1 MQLKTFTLPVFLLVT
16 SFAFSQADPF
26 CTGSGRYVDSLFACV
41 EKTENI
47 QYGTG
52 VKNWG
57 FGNLFCL
64 DLTLPP
70 YNTQLPLRCDVYEPC
85 DDTLSA
91 RPLIVA
97 IHGGAWAAGDKSE
110 FASFAEIMAKK
121 GYVVASI
128 NYRLSIPVNPLCWN
142 GEVDSI
148 KFYRA
153 AIRGIQDSKAAV
165 RYFRANA
172 AEYRIHPDYI
182 FAIGGSA
189 GGFNALGVGY
199 MNGDY
204 ELPGAAGAQP
214 QYGSW
219 GGNLLLPDM
228 GGVEG
233 NGGNPGVSSHVRAVV
248 SLSGA
253 VTDTLLFE
261 GPDDPALLAFHGD
274 ADDVVPYGY
283 DCALKSIINIG
294 LFNKCIRVFGP
305 EAYLPYAQSIGVNAS
320 LTTFPGGGHAFT
332 GEEVETIVSE
342 TTVFLCEQM
351 PPLNVSAV
359 ETLPV
364 QPWAIVA
371 PNPASGSAQLRS
383 SPDMAGKTWQLHDL
397 HGRLIMQTFISG
409 EAQPLNLS
417 QVPSGLYIWNI
428 RGGTGGPSGKVIIE

>member
-1 MQLKTFTLPVFLLVT
+1 MQIKTFTLFLFLLMAT
-16 SFAFSQADPF
+16 FSFSQTAPF
-26 CTGSGRYVDSLFACV
+26 CTGSGRYIDSLFACV

-128 NYRLSIPVNPLCWN
+128 NYRLSIPANPLCWS

-172 AEYRIHPDYI
+172 AEYRIHPDFI

-261 GPDDPALLAFHGD
+261 GPEDPALLAFHGD

-283 DCALKSIINIG
+283 DCALESVIDIG
-294 LFNKCIRVFGP
+294 LFDKCIRVFGP
-305 EAYLPYAQSIGVNAS
+305 EAYLPYAQSVGVNAS

-332 GEEVETIVSE
+332 SEEVETIVGE
-342 TTVFLCEQM
+342 TTDFLCEQM
-351 PPLNVSAV
+351 PPLNVSAA
-359 ETLPV
+359 EALPD
-364 QPWAIVA
+364 QPWVIVG
-371 PNPASGSAQLRS
+371 PNPASGSVVINARPEL
-383 SPDMAGKTWQLHDL
+383 AGKIWRLFDL
-397 HGRLIMQTFISG
+397 SGRLLTAAVLSEGHTTVDLSALPPGIYVWHIQG
-409 EAQPLNLS
+409 ERL
-417 QVPSGLYIWNI
+417 
-428 RGGTGGPSGKVIIE
+428 SGKLVVN